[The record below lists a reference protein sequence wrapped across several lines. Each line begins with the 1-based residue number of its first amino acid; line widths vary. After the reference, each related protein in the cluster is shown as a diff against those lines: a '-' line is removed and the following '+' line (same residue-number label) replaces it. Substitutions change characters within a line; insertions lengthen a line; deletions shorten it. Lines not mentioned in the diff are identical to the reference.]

1 MWGEDI
7 FIDGESALYTAVKK
21 IRRALGDHADVLQT
35 VSGRGYRLRTDGATA
50 PTSSSSSAAQPPRI
64 AVLPL
69 VNLSSNIKEEYFSA
83 GLTEELIA
91 TLAKLM
97 RGRLNVIARTSVM
110 RFRGTTIPAP
120 EISAQLA
127 AQYLLEGSVR
137 RDNNRVRVTVHLLRG
152 GDGTT
157 LWSETLERAIEDTFS
172 LQREISVAIAA
183 AVRINVPAEKSDEAV
198 IPVNP
203 QVQDLNLRAR
213 FLWAQRT
220 RATIETAMRLYREAL
235 AVDHSY
241 APAYA
246 GLSCCYALL
255 PITSLALPHESFP
268 QARALAEQ
276 AVQLDPSQSEAYVAL
291 GLEAFW
297 YRRHWE
303 EAFRCFRQAQLLNPA
318 DSAPVMF
325 LAHVH
330 SVLQQHD
337 QAIATILAAHRM
349 DPLSPIVATHIG
361 HFLYNAGRYTEALEP
376 LERVLEIAPQ
386 FWIAHLMRGKVLASL
401 GRTEDALDAFS
412 ASEQFGVGHTEPL
425 SFRSFTLAATGRTE
439 EAQILLRLLL
449 DTSPPAPP
457 MHVALAYLGL
467 QDRVAAKR
475 KIDEAFAEHDVRL
488 VFTAVERRWRLLGD
502 VAYGDLLSRAGLPK
516 GPRVGC
522 P

>member
-1 MWGEDI
+1 MWGEDV

-21 IRRALGDHADVLQT
+21 IRRALGEHATLLQT
-35 VSGRGYRLRTDGATA
+35 VSGRGYRIRADGATTLSFA
-50 PTSSSSSAAQPPRI
+50 SPSQARRL

-69 VNLSSNIKEEYFSA
+69 VNLSSKVEQEYFSA

-97 RGRLNVIARTSVM
+97 RGRLSIIARTSVM
-110 RFRGTTIPAP
+110 RFRNTNVPAP
-120 EISAQLA
+120 EIAAQLGA
-127 AQYLLEGSVR
+127 HYLLEGSVR
-137 RDNNRVRVTVHLLRG
+137 RENNRVRITVHLLHG

-157 LWSETLERAIEDTFS
+157 LWSETFERGIEDTFS

-183 AVRINVPAEKSDEAV
+183 ATRINVTSETHDEV
-198 IPVNP
+198 VNSVDP

-220 RATIETAMRLYREAL
+220 RPTIETAMRLYREAL
-235 AVDHSY
+235 ALDHTY

-255 PITSLALPHESFP
+255 PITSLARPHESFP
-268 QARALAEQ
+268 QAKSLAEQ
-276 AVQLDPSQSEAYVAL
+276 AVHLDPSQGEAYISL

-297 YRRHWE
+297 YRRDWE

-325 LAHVH
+325 LAHIH

-337 QAIATILAAHRM
+337 EAIATILGAHRM

-361 HFLYNAGRYTEALEP
+361 HFLYNAGRYAEALTP

-401 GRTEDALDAFS
+401 GRTEEALEAFA

-425 SFRSFTLAATGRTE
+425 SFRSFTLAEIGRTE
-439 EAQILLRLLL
+439 EAEILLQTLLEA
-449 DTSPPAPP
+449 SPSAPP
-457 MHVALAYLGL
+457 MHVALAHLGL
-467 QDRVAAKR
+467 KDRAAAER
-475 KIDEAFAEHDVRL
+475 NIDQAFAEHDVRL
-488 VFTAVERRWRLLGD
+488 VFTAVEHRWKLLGD
-502 VAYGDLLSRAGLPK
+502 VAYSNLLSRAGLPNS
-516 GPRVGC
+516 PDLALA
-522 P
+522 